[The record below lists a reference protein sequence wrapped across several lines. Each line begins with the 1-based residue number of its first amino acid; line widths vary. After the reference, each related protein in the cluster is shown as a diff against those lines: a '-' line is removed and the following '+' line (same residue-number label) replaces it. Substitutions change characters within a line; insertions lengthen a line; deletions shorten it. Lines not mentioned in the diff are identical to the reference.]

1 MSVCLAVPN
10 PRTRS
15 LGPMANEFTTF
26 HINEGVTQD
35 LVERMIELLRSAHED
50 LQREEAAVEAFW
62 EQWERTAEHMPRDEV
77 TRGVEMLT
85 EWRDR
90 RRGGVVREVV
100 VEAQKYFG
108 IDDGI
113 VVMEEGLTPQQI
125 LDQAMIG
132 ATGGEV
138 HDSSRSNG
146 GSTRRRR
153 KKKGRKGR
161 E

>member
-1 MSVCLAVPN
+1 
-10 PRTRS
+10 
-15 LGPMANEFTTF
+15 MANEFTTF

-35 LVERMIELLRSAHED
+35 LVERMIELLRSANED

-62 EQWERTAEHMPRDEV
+62 EQWERTAGNMPRDEV

-108 IDDGI
+108 IDDGV
-113 VVMEEGLTPQQI
+113 VVMEEGCVEDVMDGP
-125 LDQAMIG
+125 G
-132 ATGGEV
+132 RGELQLV
-138 HDSSRSNG
+138 CDR
-146 GSTRRRR
+146 
-153 KKKGRKGR
+153 
-161 E
+161 

>member
-1 MSVCLAVPN
+1 
-10 PRTRS
+10 
-15 LGPMANEFTTF
+15 
-26 HINEGVTQD
+26 
-35 LVERMIELLRSAHED
+35 
-50 LQREEAAVEAFW
+50 
-62 EQWERTAEHMPRDEV
+62 MPRDEM
-77 TRGVEMLT
+77 THGVEMLT

-113 VVMEEGLTPQQI
+113 VVMEEGLTPQQT

-138 HDSSRSNG
+138 HDSSKSGG
-146 GSTRRRR
+146 GSSRRR
-153 KKKGRKGR
+153 KKKGRK
-161 E
+161 